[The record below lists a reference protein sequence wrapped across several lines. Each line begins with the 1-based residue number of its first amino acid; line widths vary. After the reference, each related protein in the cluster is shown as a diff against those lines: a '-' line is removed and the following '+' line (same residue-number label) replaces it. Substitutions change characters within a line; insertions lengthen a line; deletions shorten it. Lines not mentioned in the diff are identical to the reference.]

1 MEGLAQRLAAG
12 EVPESLKDRKLIA
25 IDLGSIMSGTAVRG
39 SFEEKMRNLLLDM
52 EESRDQTVCFIDE
65 VHQLL
70 SLGKAEGS
78 LDAGN
83 MLKPALAR
91 GLQLAGATTLD
102 EYRRTI
108 EKDAALTRRFQP
120 VLVEE
125 PTVEQTIT
133 MLRGLKT
140 RYEIHHSVSISD
152 AALVT
157 AAVASNRYISERQLP
172 DKAIDLIDEACSA
185 VRLARES
192 KPDELEAL
200 ERQLT
205 SAQIELSSLGSD
217 TDQVAVSRRQVLE
230 QEIAQLK
237 EQASEMERLWRAD
250 RERGE
255 EMKRAREEL
264 DRRRWELEEAQRMGR
279 YDEASRLRYET
290 IPELERKVKE
300 GEGEDGVS
308 GDTGRVTSSDVARV
322 VAKVSRRRWLASGVL
337 VEILMTDC
345 FTGDR
350 YSGVNLA
357 SRGPH
362 SPAQSRICLA
372 RTRCRP
378 RTGASFG
385 SRSHSPLACRL
396 ALEQATNRFFPLPRA
411 DRRR

>member
-52 EESRDQTVCFIDE
+52 EESRDNTVCFIDE

-152 AALVT
+152 SALVT

-200 ERQLT
+200 ERHLT
-205 SAQIELSSLGSD
+205 SAQIELSSLGAD
-217 TDQVAVSRRQVLE
+217 TDEVAVSRRQVLE
-230 QEIAQLK
+230 QEIDELK
-237 EQASEMERLWRAD
+237 SQAGEMERAWRAD

-255 EMKRAREEL
+255 EMKRTREEL

-308 GDTGRVTSSDVARV
+308 GDAGRVTSSDVARV
-322 VAKVSRRRWLASGVL
+322 VAKVSDKY
-337 VEILMTDC
+337 ID
-345 FTGDR
+345 
-350 YSGVNLA
+350 
-357 SRGPH
+357 P
-362 SPAQSRICLA
+362 P
-372 RTRCRP
+372 
-378 RTGASFG
+378 
-385 SRSHSPLACRL
+385 
-396 ALEQATNRFFPLPRA
+396 
-411 DRRR
+411 